1 MMDGAQTPRAMP
13 TESHSSPTN
22 AVTIA
27 ASSLRCWIHFVAGL
41 TAGRVADG
49 GRSTGRDEGAD
60 GVEGAPVMAA
70 STFCLSIPASESG
83 LTNGIVP
90 RPTSFG
96 G

>member
-1 MMDGAQTPRAMP
+1 
-13 TESHSSPTN
+13 
-22 AVTIA
+22 
-27 ASSLRCWIHFVAGL
+27 
-41 TAGRVADG
+41 
-49 GRSTGRDEGAD
+49 
-60 GVEGAPVMAA
+60 VMAA